1 MDNNKETQSI
11 ISDEKSPICGAEN
24 SFAPSEN
31 TPCETAEI
39 AEVKVGETAA
49 DKTETAELTKNDT
62 AKAARLTEKQK
73 AEERKKKKKRMEQ
86 AAFRSKYFSYYD
98 DVKTNIKEDW

>member
-1 MDNNKETQSI
+1 MDNKKETQGI
-11 ISDEKSPICGAEN
+11 ETKT
-24 SFAPSEN
+24 SELKK
-31 TPCETAEI
+31 TESAS
-39 AEVKVGETAA
+39 TAA
-49 DKTETAELTKNDT
+49 

>member
-11 ISDEKSPICGAEN
+11 KA
-24 SFAPSEN
+24 
-31 TPCETAEI
+31 ETAESTKTDM
-39 AEVKVGETAA
+39 AKAETA
-49 DKTETAELTKNDT
+49 KV
-62 AKAARLTEKQK
+62 ARLTEKQK